1 MFFEEKDF
9 WGIISG
15 LPQRFCVS
23 KRFVGIIYGA
33 PKKRQSIFLGEII
46 SGLPQRFCVSKRF
59 VGKGGTSA
67 PNVVF
72 AVRQTP
78 EKSAL

>member
-9 WGIISG
+9 W
-15 LPQRFCVS
+15 
-23 KRFVGIIYGA
+23 
-33 PKKRQSIFLGEII
+33 EII
-46 SGLPQRFCVSKRF
+46 LGLPQRFCVSKRF
-59 VGKGGTSA
+59 VGKEGTSA

>member
-1 MFFEEKDF
+1 MAKAHKNVLIGLPKMFFAEKDF
-9 WGIISG
+9 WEIISG
-15 LPQRFCVS
+15 LPQKSRSEFC
-23 KRFVGIIYGA
+23 GINI
-33 PKKRQSIFLGEII
+33 
-46 SGLPQRFCVSKRF
+46 GLPQRFCVSKRF